1 MIIEQLI
8 INGGVNMSNKYYHN
22 PRCSKSRQ
30 GLEVLEKRNVSFEIV
45 EYLKSGISQSEFL
58 DIIKKSGLKPL
69 DGLVRTKESLFKELG
84 LKGKDLTSKEWAKVI
99 SENPKLLERPILV
112 TDRKAVIGRPPE
124 NFKNI

>member
-1 MIIEQLI
+1 
-8 INGGVNMSNKYYHN
+8 MSNKYYHN